1 MNPHIL
7 MSDNVIASL
16 GDAMLSN
23 TSDGNSLH
31 LLLND
36 MTTCQTTDSMM
47 LNNLSDFI
55 FKNRHPNSFVYKE
68 TNVRH
73 GIWLLNKTLHS

>member
-1 MNPHIL
+1 MNTHIL

-36 MTTCQTTDSMM
+36 MTTRQRTDMHAKQSFRFYFQEQTT
-47 LNNLSDFI
+47 
-55 FKNRHPNSFVYKE
+55 KSFFFKE

-73 GIWLLNKTLHS
+73 GI

>member
-1 MNPHIL
+1 

-36 MTTCQTTDSMM
+36 MTTRHRTDSMM

-55 FKNRHPNSFVYKE
+55 FKNRLPNPFFLKRQMLDMASDY
-68 TNVRH
+68 
-73 GIWLLNKTLHS
+73 